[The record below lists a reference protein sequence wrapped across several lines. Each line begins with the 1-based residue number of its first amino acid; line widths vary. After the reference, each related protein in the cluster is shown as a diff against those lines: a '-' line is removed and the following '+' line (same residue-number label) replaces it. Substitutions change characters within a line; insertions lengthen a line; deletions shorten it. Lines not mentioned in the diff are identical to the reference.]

1 MLLQTPWSTL
11 SIKCNYKSEWGRASA
26 NSDRNVGAG
35 LRFSVTK
42 LKLTGSFLN
51 RVWYDIIN
59 LA

>member
-1 MLLQTPWSTL
+1 MLLQTPRSTL

-42 LKLTGSFLN
+42 LKNWKFFKSGLI
-51 RVWYDIIN
+51 RYH
-59 LA
+59 